1 MTKYQWFDLS
11 VKSLCIINFVFFCGC
26 STPSFVVKSDPLQAD
41 VFIQDPKSGDKKP
54 IGKTP
59 LQLPMSEIKKTLG
72 NSVSPGEFFN
82 VIVEKQGF
90 LPQTYAVPA
99 TKFGTMIVQYDIKLK
114 PGNAPKEVRVAKEI
128 LDHIFV
134 AQKLALLQQ
143 YERAQIELDKV
154 IIPFPNFARAL
165 SMRASIYFAQKNYTE
180 SLKWYEEAIKNDPE
194 LDDAIKMIAKIKN
207 LNGSNIKGT
216 NL

>member
-1 MTKYQWFDLS
+1 MAKNPWFDLS
-11 VKSLCIINFVFFCGC
+11 IIFLCILNYIFLCGC

-41 VFIQDPKSGDKKP
+41 VFVQDPKSSDKKP

-59 LQLPMSEIKKTLG
+59 LQLPLTEVRKTLG
-72 NSVSPGEFFN
+72 NSVGPGEFFN
-82 VIVEKQGF
+82 VIIEKQGF

-114 PGNAPKEVRVAKEI
+114 PGNAPKEVRIAKEI

-143 YERAQIELDKV
+143 FERAQIELDKV

-165 SMRASIYFAQKNYTE
+165 SMRASIYFAQKNYVE

-194 LDDAIKMIAKIKN
+194 LDDAIKMIAKIKT
-207 LNGSNIKGT
+207 LNGSNAKGS

>member
-11 VKSLCIINFVFFCGC
+11 IKSLFIINFVFLFGC
-26 STPSFVVKSDPLQAD
+26 STTSFVVKSDPVQAD

-59 LQLPMSEIKKTLG
+59 LQLPMTEIKKTLG

-114 PGNAPKEVRVAKEI
+114 PGSAPKEVRVAKEI

-165 SMRASIYFAQKNYTE
+165 SMRASIYFAQKNYIE

-207 LNGSNIKGT
+207 INGSNTKGT